1 VQWAPFEWR
10 AGGGKRAQVHR
21 DIKGGNILVEKSGRI
36 KLADFGMAKQMVEK
50 MSLTR
55 SFKGSAFWMAPEVN
69 AVSAY
74 PPSVPRLLTRAHM
87 PAAGRVCTDVS
98 DAR

>member
-1 VQWAPFEWR
+1 VADVNVSSGELRGELASVSQQGCR
-10 AGGGKRAQVHR
+10 GRCTQVHR

-55 SFKGSAFWMAPEVN
+55 SFKVRTELRSLARSSVAP
-69 AVSAY
+69 
-74 PPSVPRLLTRAHM
+74 
-87 PAAGRVCTDVS
+87 
-98 DAR
+98 